1 MPQDP
6 DIKVAVLTTG
16 AELLSGELLDSNS
29 RDIARLLGAIG
40 LRLSRIVTVGDRLQ
54 EIADELAGLAAR
66 FDLVVVT
73 GGLGPTEDDLTTA
86 AASEAFGLPL
96 VENKQAR
103 ELVLEHFHRLRRE
116 PHPANR
122 RQYLLPEGAEV
133 LPNPL
138 GTAPGFLLEQPSCL
152 LAFFPGVPREMHAM
166 VEKELLPHLQH
177 RFPGLAAWQEV
188 RLRVFGISEPEVE
201 RLLSDTRL
209 PEVEVG
215 FGVDFP
221 ETVVKLRSRD
231 PEALARAEAVVRAAL
246 TAGICYPD
254 GASLAMV
261 ALDNLARQNLSLS
274 LAESC
279 TGGLIAAALTD
290 IPGASRVLERGA
302 VTYANSAK
310 NDWLGVDPSLLEE
323 HGAVSE
329 ACARAMAEGIRA
341 AAGTDIGLAVTG
353 IAGPDGG
360 TTDKPVGTVFLALA
374 DSNSVSVEQLA
385 LGGSRQ
391 RIRILTT
398 MTALARLAR
407 YPGEDSK

>member
-1 MPQDP
+1 
-6 DIKVAVLTTG
+6 
-16 AELLSGELLDSNS
+16 
-29 RDIARLLGAIG
+29 
-40 LRLSRIVTVGDRLQ
+40 
-54 EIADELAGLAAR
+54 
-66 FDLVVVT
+66 
-73 GGLGPTEDDLTTA
+73 PTEDDLTTA

-96 VENKQAR
+96 VENEQAR
-103 ELVLEHFHRLRRE
+103 ELVLEHFRRLRRE

-122 RQYLLPEGAEV
+122 RQYLLPRTAEV

-152 LAFFPGVPREMHAM
+152 LAFFPGVPREMRAM
-166 VEKELLPHLQH
+166 VEQELLPRLRR
-177 RFPGLAAWQEV
+177 RFPALSTWQEV
-188 RLRVFGISEPEVE
+188 RLRVFGISEPEIE
-201 RLLSDTRL
+201 RLLSDSRL
-209 PEVEVG
+209 PEIEIG

-221 ETVVKLRSRD
+221 ETVIKLRGRN
-231 PEALARAEAVVRAAL
+231 PEVLVRAEAAVRAAL
-246 TAGICYPD
+246 PGGICYPD
-254 GASLAMV
+254 GASLAKV

-310 NDWLGVDPSLLEE
+310 NDWLGVSTSLLEK

-329 ACARAMAEGIRA
+329 ACARTMAEGIRA
-341 AAGTDIGLAVTG
+341 AAGSDIGLAVTG

-360 TTDKPVGTVFLALA
+360 SAGKPVGTVFLALA
-374 DSNSVSVEQLA
+374 DNEGTRVEHLA

-391 RIRILTT
+391 RIRRLTT

-407 YPGEDSK
+407 YPGEGTK